1 MALLLPAATLLLAA
15 LHALSHLWSTFAP
28 GLGIRALY
36 YRREVGFALTI
47 LSVTLAIVV
56 VGTTPTAGHFLLLA
70 VVAALNGVSSVVAP
84 GRVLPALDD
93 PRPVRLGGHDQL
105 PAHVLGT
112 STDTGAHA
120 WSLQD
125 LIPHHIVN
133 DSLDGRPITATW

>member
-1 MALLLPAATLLLAA
+1 MALLFSAAALLLAA
-15 LHALSHLWSTFAP
+15 LHALSHLWPTFAP

-36 YRREVGFALTI
+36 YRRELGFALTI

-56 VGTTPTAGHFLLLA
+56 VGTTPTVGHALLLA
-70 VVAALNGVSSVVAP
+70 VVTALNGASSVAAP

-93 PRPVRLGGHDQL
+93 PRPVRLDGHDQL

-120 WSLQD
+120 WSLQE

-133 DSLDGRPITATW
+133 DWLDGRPITATW